1 MRGVVALGMRASAR
15 MATCPPDA
23 RRPEPSPMTGEG
35 WAAHGW
41 CWCNDQKER
50 QTARSGRHL
59 TQAWQTEAPHLSTG
73 AASTQLE
80 GLRLSWHV
88 IGQSWPG
95 AGLTVAAV
103 LGALAVPCAT
113 RG

>member
-1 MRGVVALGMRASAR
+1 MGGTRLVLVQRSERAANCPKRG
-15 MATCPPDA
+15 
-23 RRPEPSPMTGEG
+23 
-35 WAAHGW
+35 
-41 CWCNDQKER
+41 
-50 QTARSGRHL
+50 HL
-59 TQAWQTEAPHLSTG
+59 TQAGQTEAPDLSTG

-95 AGLTVAAV
+95 AGLTVTAV
-103 LGALAVPCAT
+103 VGALAVPCAT